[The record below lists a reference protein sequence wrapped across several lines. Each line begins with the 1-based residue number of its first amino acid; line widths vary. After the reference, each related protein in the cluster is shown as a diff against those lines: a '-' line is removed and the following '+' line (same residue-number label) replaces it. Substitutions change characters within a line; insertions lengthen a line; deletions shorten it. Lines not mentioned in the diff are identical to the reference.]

1 MSKQVE
7 VIADEDDEG
16 GYGHGDEHETGW
28 EIVGDG
34 DGDGDGNEQLVMTS
48 KTYAEVA
55 GGSN

>member
-7 VIADEDDEG
+7 AIAVEDDEG
-16 GYGHGDEHETGW
+16 GPADGQENEHETGW

-34 DGDGDGNEQLVMTS
+34 DGDEQLVS
-48 KTYAEVA
+48 LKTYAEVA